1 MCSSLIM
8 SLLPVQVIARM
19 GKWCYQVMS
28 KSYLLCFKPV
38 GLLAAGGWPGVAQND
53 YDQFWH
59 ERFCVP
65 VPAELVEYLFPFL
78 SDLEKVNILTCTTLP
93 GNL

>member
-1 MCSSLIM
+1 
-8 SLLPVQVIARM
+8 
-19 GKWCYQVMS
+19 MS

-59 ERFCVP
+59 ERFCVA
-65 VPAELVEYLFPFL
+65 VPAELVEYLFPCL
-78 SDLEKVNILTCTTLP
+78 PALEKVCTMHACLFHYSVLKHSLP
-93 GNL
+93 GL

>member
-1 MCSSLIM
+1 MIKVM
-8 SLLPVQVIARM
+8 YKALLPLQVIARM
-19 GKWCYQVMS
+19 GKWCYQAMS

-59 ERFCVP
+59 ERFCVA
-65 VPAELVEYLFPFL
+65 VPAELVDYIFPCL
-78 SDLEKVNILTCTTLP
+78 TKLEKVCTAHP
-93 GNL
+93 HAS

>member
-1 MCSSLIM
+1 
-8 SLLPVQVIARM
+8 
-19 GKWCYQVMS
+19 MS

-59 ERFCVP
+59 ERFCVA
-65 VPAELVEYLFPFL
+65 VPAELVNHLFPFL
-78 SDLEKVNILTCTTLP
+78 SKVEEVSILVSLSLSVTLTMTSV
-93 GNL
+93 LVC